1 MSNLDMQL
9 QEDADNRARAL
20 AHRSF
25 IVEAPAGAGKTELL
39 TQRFLSLL
47 TVVDA
52 PEEIVAITFTNKAAA
67 EMRQRIL
74 DSLQFAALG
83 QPPEA
88 EHKKITFALSQK
100 VLVKSAECDWHLLEN
115 PARLRIFTIDS
126 LCAYLARQMPLLS
139 RFGAQPIIADDPI
152 PYYVQ
157 AAEATIALIESADEE
172 DQAIK
177 NVVLQAL
184 HYFDCDTQQLK
195 RLLTRMLAMRDQWLH
210 HAQQRVTPAQLAETL
225 RDVMEEELA
234 EILDTFNFPL
244 QSVLMPLARF
254 AAANLI
260 DVAPEHSIC
269 LLLDWQAPL
278 TTSVEDLPK
287 WCAVADLILTK
298 DEYLRKKIDKNIG
311 FPADKKDEKQNF
323 TAFLQSLEN
332 INGIEAALARVR
344 ALPSATIFADA
355 AQAEQWEMIETL
367 SKLLNLAA
375 AQLWLKF
382 SEAREVDFTEVAK
395 RATQALSAEQ
405 VGEVALPTDL
415 ALRLDYQIRHLLVDE
430 FQDTSPS
437 QVALLEKLT
446 QGWQAGDGRTLF
458 AVGDPM
464 QSIYRFRK
472 ANVGLFLNAAEYGI
486 GDVQLEKL
494 RLYRNNRSCPAVVEW
509 INDGFKTIFPP
520 HDAVA
525 KGAIRYRPFTPT
537 RAEDID
543 TGVQFHAIVKPA
555 EMSSEIAKEIE
566 AKKIIEI
573 ILQERAQHPSRKIA
587 LLVRAKTHLQTV
599 VSMLR
604 RHHPEI
610 KFQAVEIEALADRQ
624 IIQDLLS
631 LTRALTHRA
640 DRVSW
645 LAVLRAPWCGLILHD
660 LHALAGQDHFSTIW
674 QLMQN
679 PSPEISEDGL
689 KRLQHLQYIFAE
701 AFAFQARENMSRWL
715 RGVWLMLGGA
725 ACLWEKSD
733 IVDVQAFFD
742 CVEHLDRNGQFTL
755 ERLQAEIDQLFAA
768 PDTEGA
774 HLQMMTIHKSKG
786 LEFDTV
792 ILPGLGATTNGN
804 DEKPIVLWEEI
815 NLPNQSPQLLAAPL
829 PSKKS
834 AKNGEVSVYY
844 YLTTLENTR
853 ARHEDVRVLY
863 VAATRA
869 EKKLHFVGIAN
880 QNSKGEINP
889 AKNSYLE
896 LLWPLCSAQFASA
909 EVEKKD
915 EIADELLLEHF
926 IPQLVR
932 RKNAQ
937 LPAIF
942 QEADWRSQ
950 KHHQAPAQANETN
963 HALEADI
970 GTLTHQYL
978 EIIAKQ
984 GLENW
989 STTRVK
995 GLESAMQRWF
1005 IQRGYAKELANA
1017 AALQVQKLLQ
1027 TTLTSDD
1034 GQWLLGQHND
1044 SFAELA
1050 LTTTVGAEAKQY
1062 IVDRTFIT
1070 NENGKK
1076 IRWIVDYKTVAVPA
1090 NANQEVL
1097 AKIAEQF
1104 KEQLFGYQSLFKE
1117 GFETK
1122 LAIFY
1127 ITIGK
1132 LFCFSDSC

>member
-1 MSNLDMQL
+1 MSELDLQL
-9 QEDADNRARAL
+9 QEDAHNRARAL

-47 TVVDA
+47 AVVDA

-88 EHKKITFALSQK
+88 AHKKITFALSQA
-100 VLVKSAECDWHLLEN
+100 VLEKSNASDWRILDN

-139 RFGAQPIIADDPI
+139 RFGAQPVIADDPT
-152 PYYVQ
+152 PYYQQ

-172 DQAIK
+172 HQLVK
-177 NVVLQAL
+177 SVVLQAL

-210 HAQQRVTPAQLAETL
+210 HAQQRVTPVQLADTL
-225 RDVMEEELA
+225 RNVMEEELA
-234 EILDTFNFPL
+234 EVLETFNFPL
-244 QSVLMPLARF
+244 QHTLMPLAQF
-254 AAANLI
+254 AAAN
-260 DVAPEHSIC
+260 VAPEHSIYP
-269 LLLDWQAPL
+269 LLDWYAPL
-278 TTSVEDLPK
+278 TNQVEDLPN
-287 WCAVADLILTK
+287 WCAVADLLLTGK
-298 DEYLRKKIDKNIG
+298 NQLRKTITVKDG

-323 TAFLQSLEN
+323 LAFLQSLEN
-332 INGIEAALARVR
+332 INGVEAALARVR
-344 ALPSATIFADA
+344 ALPSANIFVDDDA
-355 AQAEQWEMIETL
+355 ATQWEMIAAL
-367 SKLLNLAA
+367 SALLNLAA
-375 AQLWLKF
+375 AQLWLIF

-395 RATQALSAEQ
+395 RATEALSTEQ

-437 QVALLEKLT
+437 QVELLEKLT

-472 ANVGLFLNAAEYGI
+472 ANVGLFLNAAEFGI
-486 GDVQLEKL
+486 GEVRLEKL
-494 RLYRNNRSCPAVVEW
+494 RLYRNNRSCPALVDW
-509 INDGFKTIFPP
+509 INHGFKTIFPTQ
-520 HDAVA
+520 DAVA
-525 KGAIRYRPFTPT
+525 KGAIRYRPFTAT
-537 RAEDID
+537 RAEDVD
-543 TGVQFHAIVKPA
+543 TGVQFHAIVKPN
-555 EMSSEIAKEIE
+555 EMSSEVAKEIE
-566 AKKIIEI
+566 ARKISDI
-573 ILQERAQHPSRKIA
+573 ILQERAQHPSRKIS
-587 LLVRAKTHLQTV
+587 LLVRAKTHLQAV

-604 RHHPEI
+604 RHHPDVR
-610 KFQAVEIEALADRQ
+610 FQAVEIEALADRQ

-645 LAVLRAPWCGLILHD
+645 LAVLRAPWCGLTLHD
-660 LHALAGQDHFSTIW
+660 LHALAGQNHHSTIW
-674 QLMQN
+674 QLMQK

-689 KRLQHLQYIFAE
+689 QRLQHLLNIFSE
-701 AFAFQARENMSRWL
+701 AFAFQSRENLSRWL

-725 ACLWEKSD
+725 ACLWEQSD

-742 CVEHLDRNGQFTL
+742 CVEALDRNGQFTL
-755 ERLQAEIDQLFAA
+755 ERLQAEIDQLFAE
-768 PDTEGA
+768 PDTEGE

-804 DEKPIVLWEEI
+804 DEKPIVLWEEV

-829 PSKKS
+829 PSKRA
-834 AKNGEVSVYY
+834 AKNGQTSVYD
-844 YLTTLENTR
+844 YLATLEHTR
-853 ARHEDVRVLY
+853 ARHEDARVLY

-869 EKKLHFVGIAN
+869 EKKLHFVGVAN

-896 LLWPLCSAQFASA
+896 LLWPLCSAQYL
-909 EVEKKD
+909 EVPIEKTDENTD
-915 EIADELLLEHF
+915 EILLENF
-926 IPQLVR
+926 VPQLAR
-932 RKNAQ
+932 IKNVQ
-937 LPAIF
+937 LPTIF
-942 QEADWRSQ
+942 QEADWHPQ
-950 KHHQAPAQANETN
+950 KKHQIPAYTSETSYV
-963 HALEADI
+963 LEADI

-978 EIIAKQ
+978 EIIVKQ

-989 STTRVK
+989 PVERVK
-995 GLESAMQRWF
+995 SVESAMRRWF
-1005 IQRGYAKELANA
+1005 TQRGHAETLANA
-1017 AALQVQKLLQ
+1017 GALQVQVLLQ
-1027 TTLTSDD
+1027 TTLTSED
-1034 GQWLLGQHND
+1034 GMWVLQTHEE
-1044 SFAELA
+1044 SSAELA
-1050 LTTTVGAEAKQY
+1050 LSTNIGREAKQFV
-1062 IVDRTFIT
+1062 VDRTFLT
-1070 NENGKK
+1070 EENGKK
-1076 IRWIVDYKTVAVPA
+1076 TRWIIDYKTVSVPA
-1090 NANQEVL
+1090 NVDNDVL
-1097 AKIAEQF
+1097 AKTAQQF
-1104 KEQLFGYQSLFKE
+1104 KQQLLGYQSLFKDD
-1117 GFETK
+1117 FETK

-1127 ITIGK
+1127 ISIGR
-1132 LFCFSDSC
+1132 LYLL

>member
-1 MSNLDMQL
+1 MSNLEMQL
-9 QEDADNRARAL
+9 QEDTHNRARAL
-20 AHRSF
+20 VHRSF

-47 TVVDA
+47 AVVDA

-74 DSLQFAALG
+74 DSLQFAAFG

-88 EHKKITFALSQK
+88 EHKKITFALSQA
-100 VLVKSAECDWHLLEN
+100 VLEKSAVSDWCILEN

-172 DQAIK
+172 DQAVK

-234 EILDTFNFPL
+234 EILEVFNFPL
-244 QSVLMPLARF
+244 QSALMPLAQF
-254 AAANLI
+254 AAANVVP
-260 DVAPEHSIC
+260 DHSIYP
-269 LLLDWQAPL
+269 LIDWQAPL
-278 TTSVEDLPK
+278 TTHVEDLPK
-287 WCAVADLILTK
+287 WRAVADLLLTGK
-298 DEYLRKKIDKNIG
+298 DQLRKTITVKDG

-323 TAFLQSLEN
+323 LAFLQSLEN
-332 INGIEAALARVR
+332 IHGVEAALARAR
-344 ALPSATIFADA
+344 ALPSVNIFADD
-355 AQAEQWEMIETL
+355 AQAIEWEMIATL
-367 SKLLNLAA
+367 STLLNLAA
-375 AQLWLKF
+375 AQLWLIF

-395 RATQALSAEQ
+395 RATQALSTEQ
-405 VGEVALPTDL
+405 VGEMVLPTDL

-437 QVALLEKLT
+437 QVELLEKLT

-472 ANVGLFLNAAEYGI
+472 ANVGLFLNAAEFGI
-486 GDVQLEKL
+486 GDVKLEKL
-494 RLYRNNRSCPAVVEW
+494 RLYRNNRSCPAVVDW

-525 KGAIRYRPFTPT
+525 KGAICYRPFTPT
-537 RAEDID
+537 RAEDVD

-555 EMSSEIAKEIE
+555 EISSEIAREIE
-566 AKKIIEI
+566 AKKIIDI
-573 ILQERAQHPSRKIA
+573 ILRERAQHPSRKVA
-587 LLVRAKTHLQTV
+587 LLVRAKAHLQAV

-645 LAVLRAPWCGLILHD
+645 LAVLRAPWCGLTLHD
-660 LHALAGQDHFSTIW
+660 LHALAGQDHYSTIG

-689 KRLQHLQYIFAE
+689 KRLQHLQHIFAE

-733 IVDVQAFFD
+733 IIDVQAFFD
-742 CVEHLDRNGQFTL
+742 CVENLDRSGQFTL
-755 ERLQAEIDQLFAA
+755 ERLQVEIDQLFAA
-768 PDTEGA
+768 PDAEGG

-792 ILPGLGATTNGN
+792 ILPGLGATTGGN

-815 NLPNQSPQLLAAPL
+815 NLSNQSPQLLAAPL
-829 PSKKS
+829 PAKKS
-834 AKNGEVSVYY
+834 VKNDEVSVYG
-844 YLTTLENTR
+844 YLTSLESTR

-869 EKKLHFVGIAN
+869 EKKLHFVGVAN
-880 QNSKGEINP
+880 QNSKGEMNP

-896 LLWPLCSAQFASA
+896 LLWPLCSGQFASTQ
-909 EVEKKD
+909 VEKTD
-915 EIADELLLEHF
+915 ETADELLLEHF

-932 RKNAQ
+932 RKNTQ

-950 KHHQAPAQANETN
+950 KHPQASARTNETS

-989 STTRVK
+989 STLRVK

-1005 IQRGYAKELANA
+1005 MQRGYARDLANA
-1017 AALQVQKLLQ
+1017 AALQVQNLLQ
-1027 TTLTSDD
+1027 TTLTSED
-1034 GQWLLGQHND
+1034 GRWLLQPHD
-1044 SFAELA
+1044 ESSAELA
-1050 LTTTVGAEAKQY
+1050 LSTNIGSEAKQFV
-1062 IVDRTFIT
+1062 VDRTFIT

-1076 IRWIVDYKTVAVPA
+1076 IRWIIDYKTVAVPV
-1090 NANQEVL
+1090 NANQEVF
-1097 AKIAEQF
+1097 AKLAEQF
-1104 KEQLFGYQSLFKE
+1104 KQQLLGYQMLFNDGLE
-1117 GFETK
+1117 IK

-1127 ITIGK
+1127 IAIGK
-1132 LFCFSDSC
+1132 LFLF

>member
-9 QEDADNRARAL
+9 QEDTHNRARAL

-47 TVVDA
+47 AVVDA

-88 EHKKITFALSQK
+88 EHKKITFALSQA
-100 VLVKSAECDWHLLEN
+100 VLEKSAVSDWCILEN

-157 AAEATIALIESADEE
+157 AAEATIALIESADEG
-172 DQAIK
+172 DQAVK

-234 EILDTFNFPL
+234 EILEVFNFPL
-244 QSVLMPLARF
+244 QSALMPLAQF
-254 AAANLI
+254 AAANVVP
-260 DVAPEHSIC
+260 DHSIYP
-269 LLLDWQAPL
+269 LIDWQAPL
-278 TTSVEDLPK
+278 TTHVEDLPK
-287 WCAVADLILTK
+287 WRAVADLLLTGK
-298 DEYLRKKIDKNIG
+298 DQLRKTITVKDG

-323 TAFLQSLEN
+323 LAFLHSLEN
-332 INGIEAALARVR
+332 IHGVEAALVRVR
-344 ALPSATIFADA
+344 ALPSVNIFADD
-355 AQAEQWEMIETL
+355 AQAIEWEMIATL
-367 SKLLNLAA
+367 STLLNLAA
-375 AQLWLKF
+375 AQLWLIF

-395 RATQALSAEQ
+395 RATQALSTEQ
-405 VGEVALPTDL
+405 VGEMVLPTDL

-437 QVALLEKLT
+437 QVELLEKLT

-472 ANVGLFLNAAEYGI
+472 ANVGLFLNAAEFGI
-486 GDVQLEKL
+486 GDVKLEKL
-494 RLYRNNRSCPAVVEW
+494 RLYRNNRSCPAVVDW

-525 KGAIRYRPFTPT
+525 KGAICYRPFTPT
-537 RAEDID
+537 RAEDVD

-555 EMSSEIAKEIE
+555 EMLSEIAREIE
-566 AKKIIEI
+566 AKKIIDI
-573 ILQERAQHPSRKIA
+573 ILQERAQHPSRKVA
-587 LLVRAKTHLQTV
+587 LLVRAKAHLQAV

-604 RHHPEI
+604 RHHLEI

-631 LTRALTHRA
+631 LARALTHRA

-645 LAVLRAPWCGLILHD
+645 LAVLRAPWCGLTLHD
-660 LHALAGQDHFSTIW
+660 LHALAGQDHYSTIW

-689 KRLQHLQYIFAE
+689 KRLQHVQHIFAE

-733 IVDVQAFFD
+733 IIDVQAFFD
-742 CVEHLDRNGQFTL
+742 CVENLDRSGQFTL

-768 PDTEGA
+768 PDAEGG

-792 ILPGLGATTNGN
+792 ILPGLGATTGGN

-815 NLPNQSPQLLAAPL
+815 NLSNQSPQLLAAPL
-829 PSKKS
+829 PAKKS
-834 AKNGEVSVYY
+834 VKNDEVSVYG
-844 YLTTLENTR
+844 YLTSLESTR

-869 EKKLHFVGIAN
+869 EKKLHFVGVAN
-880 QNSKGEINP
+880 QNSKGEMNP

-896 LLWPLCSAQFASA
+896 LLWPLCSGQFASTQ
-909 EVEKKD
+909 VEKTD
-915 EIADELLLEHF
+915 ETADELLLEHF

-932 RKNAQ
+932 RKNTQ

-950 KHHQAPAQANETN
+950 KHPQASARTNETS

-989 STTRVK
+989 STLRVK

-1005 IQRGYAKELANA
+1005 MQRGYARDLANA
-1017 AALQVQKLLQ
+1017 AALQVQNLLQ
-1027 TTLTSDD
+1027 TTLTSED
-1034 GQWLLGQHND
+1034 GRWLLQPHD
-1044 SFAELA
+1044 ESSAELA
-1050 LTTTVGAEAKQY
+1050 LSTNIGSEAKQFV
-1062 IVDRTFIT
+1062 VDRTFIT

-1076 IRWIVDYKTVAVPA
+1076 IRWIIDYKTVAVPV
-1090 NANQEVL
+1090 NANQEVF
-1097 AKIAEQF
+1097 AKLAEQF
-1104 KEQLFGYQSLFKE
+1104 KQQLLGYQMLFNDGLE
-1117 GFETK
+1117 IK

-1127 ITIGK
+1127 IAIGK
-1132 LFCFSDSC
+1132 LFLF

>member
-1 MSNLDMQL
+1 MSSNLDMQL

-47 TVVDA
+47 SVVDA

-88 EHKKITFALSQK
+88 EHKKITFVLSQV
-100 VLVKSAECDWHLLEN
+100 VLEKSATSDWHLLES

-157 AAEATIALIESADEE
+157 AAEATIALIESAGEE
-172 DQAIK
+172 VQAVK

-234 EILDTFNFPL
+234 EILEAFNYPL
-244 QSVLMPLARF
+244 QSVLMPLAQF
-254 AAANLI
+254 AAAN
-260 DVAPEHSIC
+260 VAPDHAIHS
-269 LLLDWQAPL
+269 LLNWQAPL
-278 TTSVEDLPK
+278 TTNVEDLPK
-287 WCAVADLILTK
+287 WCAVADLLLTGK
-298 DEYLRKKIDKNIG
+298 DQLRKTITVKDG

-323 TAFLQSLEN
+323 IAFLQSLEN
-332 INGIEAALARVR
+332 INGVEAALARVR
-344 ALPSATIFADA
+344 GLPSANIFADD
-355 AQAEQWEMIETL
+355 AQARQWEMIATL

-375 AQLWLKF
+375 AQLWLIF

-437 QVALLEKLT
+437 QVELLEKLT

-486 GDVQLEKL
+486 GEVSLEKL
-494 RLYRNNRSCPAVVEW
+494 RLYRNNRSCPAVVDW

-537 RAEDID
+537 RAEDVD
-543 TGVQFHAIVKPA
+543 TGVQFHAVVKPA

-566 AKKIIEI
+566 ARKIIEI

-587 LLVRAKTHLQTV
+587 FLVRAKTHLHTV

-645 LAVLRAPWCGLILHD
+645 LAVLRAPWCGLTLHD
-660 LHALAGQDHFSTIW
+660 LHALAGQDHYSTIW

-689 KRLQHLQYIFAE
+689 KRLQHVQHIFVE

-715 RGVWLMLGGA
+715 RGIWLMLSGA
-725 ACLWEKSD
+725 ECLWEKSD

-742 CVEHLDRNGQFTL
+742 CVERLDRSGQFTL
-755 ERLQAEIDQLFAA
+755 ERLQVEIDQLFAA
-768 PDTEGA
+768 PDTEGEY
-774 HLQMMTIHKSKG
+774 LQMMTIHKSKG

-792 ILPGLGATTNGN
+792 ILPGLGATTAGN
-804 DEKPIVLWEEI
+804 DEKSIVLWEEI
-815 NLPNQSPQLLAAPL
+815 NLPNQSTQLLAAPL
-829 PSKKS
+829 PAKKS
-834 AKNGEVSVYY
+834 AKNGEVSVYD

-853 ARHEDVRVLY
+853 AQHEDVRVLY

-869 EKKLHFVGIAN
+869 EKKLHFVGVAN

-889 AKNSYLE
+889 PKNSYLE
-896 LLWPLCSAQFASA
+896 LLWPLCSAQFASTQ
-909 EVEKKD
+909 VEKTD
-915 EIADELLLEHF
+915 EAADELLLEHF

-932 RKNAQ
+932 RKNVQ

-950 KHHQAPAQANETN
+950 KHHQAPTRTNETS
-963 HALEADI
+963 HALEADV

-978 EIIAKQ
+978 EIIVKQ
-984 GLENW
+984 GLKKW

-1027 TTLTSDD
+1027 TTLTSED
-1034 GQWLLGQHND
+1034 GQWLLQQHD
-1044 SFAELA
+1044 ESSAELA
-1050 LTTTVGAEAKQY
+1050 LSTNVGNEAKQFV
-1062 IVDRTFIT
+1062 VDRTFIT
-1070 NENGKK
+1070 NDNGKK
-1076 IRWIVDYKTVAVPA
+1076 IRWIVDYKTLAVPM

-1097 AKIAEQF
+1097 TNVAEQF
-1104 KEQLFGYQSLFKE
+1104 KPQLLSYQLLFND
-1117 GFETK
+1117 GLETK

-1127 ITIGK
+1127 NAIGK
-1132 LFCFSDSC
+1132 LYVL